1 MKHYLIIGGSSGIGF
16 EVVNQ
21 LQAQQHQ
28 VTVLSRTL
36 RLLNEFPQVTHHTF
50 DASQEQPNFPTIST
64 PIDGLVYCPGS
75 INLKPFKGLKPED
88 FLNDWRINVLG
99 AIQVIKHY
107 LPQMADKS
115 AIVLFSTVAVQ
126 TGMNFHS
133 SISAAKGAIEGLT
146 RSLAAEF
153 APKIRVNAVAPSL
166 TQTPLA
172 DKLLNTEAKVQA
184 SAERHP
190 LKAIGQPTDV
200 AQAVLYLL
208 NANWVTGQIITV
220 DGGLSSIR

>member
-16 EVVNQ
+16 EITKN
-21 LQAQQHQ
+21 LLAQHHQ
-28 VTVLSRTL
+28 VTVLSRTQG
-36 RLLNEFPQVTHHTF
+36 LLAQLPQAAHFTF
-50 DASQEQPNFPTIST
+50 DAMLEQPQFPEIST

-88 FLNDWRINVLG
+88 FLSDYRINVLG

-107 LPQMADKS
+107 LPQLADKS
-115 AIVLFSTVAVQ
+115 SIVLFSTVAVQ

-153 APKIRVNAVAPSL
+153 APKVRVNAVAPSL
-166 TQTPLA
+166 THTPLA
-172 DKLLNTEAKVQA
+172 DKLLNTEAKIQA

-200 AQAVLYLL
+200 ADAVLYLL
-208 NANWVTGQIITV
+208 NANWVTGQIISV
-220 DGGLSSIR
+220 DGGLSTIR